1 MKKVFL
7 TSAPTKEPVV
17 TPAFVFAWLVNFA
30 QFMIFYVLVT
40 TMAGYAV
47 KEFAANNASA
57 GLASSAFVIGATGAR
72 VFSGFLVD
80 AVGRRRVLFT
90 ALVLIIVTCAFY
102 IPAHSLGLLIT
113 VRIIHG
119 IGYAFASTA
128 VMAVAQSVIPSS
140 RRAEGT
146 GYFALGTTLA
156 TAIGPALGL
165 WLVGS
170 VGYTTMFQVVIG
182 MSIVAFL
189 LSLLVRSPEAHG
201 HSEHAH
207 PHRPTFNLS
216 AIVHPKV
223 APIGFFMLLVG
234 ICYAG
239 VITYLNG
246 YSEDN
251 NLVTGAEY
259 FFLAYALVTLV
270 MRFVLGKIQDQKG
283 DNIVI
288 YLGLVTFAI
297 ALVVLAFSTQDWM
310 VILAGALTGL
320 GYGSLMPAA
329 QAISVKAV
337 EPHQMGA
344 GISTLFLLLDV
355 GVGFGPILLG
365 MIVSATSYQAMYTML
380 AGLVVI
386 SAAVYFLVHGRKVS

>member
-40 TMAGYAV
+40 TMAGYAI

-90 ALVLIIVTCAFY
+90 ALVLVIATCAFY
-102 IPAHSLGLLIT
+102 IPANSLGLLIA

-128 VMAVAQSVIPSS
+128 VMAVAQSVIPNA

-170 VGYTTMFQVVIG
+170 VGYTTMFQVVVG

-189 LSLLVRSPEAHG
+189 LSLLVRSPDPKGADAH
-201 HSEHAH
+201 H
-207 PHRPTFNLS
+207 HRPTFSLS

-239 VITYLNG
+239 VITYLNS

-251 NLVTGAEY
+251 GLVTGAKY

-270 MRFVLGKIQDQKG
+270 MRFLLGRIQDQKG

-310 VILAGALTGL
+310 VVLAGALTGL

-380 AGLVVI
+380 AGLVVV

>member
-1 MKKVFL
+1 
-7 TSAPTKEPVV
+7 
-17 TPAFVFAWLVNFA
+17 
-30 QFMIFYVLVT
+30 MIFYVLVT

-90 ALVLIIVTCAFY
+90 SLVLVILTCAFY
-102 IPAHSLGLLIT
+102 IPAHSLGLLIA
-113 VRIIHG
+113 VRVIHG

-128 VMAVAQSVIPSS
+128 VMAVAQSVIPSA

-170 VGYTTMFQVVIG
+170 VGYSTMFKVVIG
-182 MSIVAFL
+182 MSVVAFL
-189 LSLLVRSPEAHG
+189 LSLLVRSPESKDGAH
-201 HSEHAH
+201 H
-207 PHRPTFNLS
+207 HRPSFNLS

-239 VITYLNG
+239 VITYLNSF
-246 YSEDN
+246 SEGND
-251 NLVTGAEY
+251 LVTGAQY

-270 MRFVLGKIQDQKG
+270 MRFVLGKVQDEKG
-283 DNIVI
+283 DNIVV

-297 ALVVLAFSTQDWM
+297 ALVVLASSTQDWM

-329 QAISVKAV
+329 QAIAVKAV

-365 MIVSATSYQAMYTML
+365 MIVSSTSYQAMYAML
-380 AGLVVI
+380 AGLVVV
-386 SAAVYFLVHGRKVS
+386 SGAVYFLVHGRKVG

>member
-1 MKKVFL
+1 
-7 TSAPTKEPVV
+7 
-17 TPAFVFAWLVNFA
+17 
-30 QFMIFYVLVT
+30 MIP
-40 TMAGYAV
+40 
-47 KEFAANNASA
+47 NA
-57 GLASSAFVIGATGAR
+57 
-72 VFSGFLVD
+72 
-80 AVGRRRVLFT
+80 
-90 ALVLIIVTCAFY
+90 
-102 IPAHSLGLLIT
+102 
-113 VRIIHG
+113 
-119 IGYAFASTA
+119 
-128 VMAVAQSVIPSS
+128 

-170 VGYTTMFQVVIG
+170 VGYTTMFQVVVG

-189 LSLLVRSPEAHG
+189 LSLLVRSPEPKGADAH
-201 HSEHAH
+201 H
-207 PHRPTFNLS
+207 HRPTFSLS

-234 ICYAG
+234 VCYAG
-239 VITYLNG
+239 VITYLNS

-251 NLVTGAEY
+251 DLVTGAKY

-310 VILAGALTGL
+310 VVLAGALTGL

-380 AGLVVI
+380 AGLLVI

>member
-102 IPAHSLGLLIT
+102 IPAHSLGLLI
-113 VRIIHG
+113 
-119 IGYAFASTA
+119 
-128 VMAVAQSVIPSS
+128 
-140 RRAEGT
+140 
-146 GYFALGTTLA
+146 ALGTTLA

-239 VITYLNG
+239 VITYLNS

-251 NLVTGAEY
+251 NLVTGAKY

>member
-1 MKKVFL
+1 
-7 TSAPTKEPVV
+7 
-17 TPAFVFAWLVNFA
+17 
-30 QFMIFYVLVT
+30 MIFYVLVT

-90 ALVLIIVTCAFY
+90 SLVLVILTCAFY
-102 IPAHSLGLLIT
+102 IPAHSLGLLIA
-113 VRIIHG
+113 VRVIHG

-128 VMAVAQSVIPSS
+128 VMAVAQSVIPSA

-170 VGYTTMFQVVIG
+170 VGYSTMFKVVIG
-182 MSIVAFL
+182 MSVVAFL
-189 LSLLVRSPEAHG
+189 LSLLVRSPEPKDEAH
-201 HSEHAH
+201 H
-207 PHRPTFNLS
+207 HRPSFNLS

-239 VITYLNG
+239 VITYLNSF
-246 YSEDN
+246 SEGND
-251 NLVTGAEY
+251 LVTGAQY

-270 MRFVLGKIQDQKG
+270 MRFVLGKVQDEKG
-283 DNIVI
+283 DNIVV

-297 ALVVLAFSTQDWM
+297 ALVVLASSTQDWM
-310 VILAGALTGL
+310 VIVAGALTGL

-329 QAISVKAV
+329 QAIAVKAV

-365 MIVSATSYQAMYTML
+365 MIVSSTSYQAMYAML
-380 AGLVVI
+380 AGLVVL
-386 SAAVYFLVHGRKVS
+386 SGAVYFLVHGRKVG